1 MAAQSHYC
9 GKSRVIM
16 LTTDKKI
23 SLIDTSFSDDIYMV
37 KLLSRYMNYRVKD
50 ISLSSEGR
58 KKIEWAE
65 AHMPVLVSMRNKYE
79 KTKPL
84 KGIKI
89 AGCLHVTKETGVLMR
104 TLKMAGAE
112 LSWCGCNPLST
123 QDDVA
128 ASLATDEGISVFA
141 RRGVSTKEYYDDI
154 HSAMDINPHITIDDG
169 ADLTIEMH
177 KENNG
182 SRSRVYG
189 GTEETTTGVIRLRAL
204 QKSGKLIYPIIAVND
219 AETKHDFDNVYGTGQ
234 SALDGIVRA
243 TNILISGK
251 NVVVA
256 GYGHVGKGI
265 ARNASGMG
273 ANVIVTEVDPIAALK
288 AKLDGFSVAPMRSAS
303 DKGDVFITT
312 TGCKDVIIEEHISKM
327 KDGAILANAGHFNVE
342 ISITALES
350 QCVNK
355 KQMNKDT
362 TQYTL
367 KSGNRVYL
375 IGEGRLVNLAAA
387 EGHPSEVMD
396 MSFAN
401 QFLSVLRL
409 AESKGTMKPMVY
421 NIDKSQDQEIAL
433 AKLESMY
440 ISIDKLTEEQKIYLE
455 GFSEGT

>member
-1 MAAQSHYC
+1 
-9 GKSRVIM
+9 
-16 LTTDKKI
+16 
-23 SLIDTSFSDDIYMV
+23 
-37 KLLSRYMNYRVKD
+37 MNYRVKD
-50 ISLSSEGR
+50 ISLSSEGK

-65 AHMPVLVSMRNKYE
+65 AHMPVLVSMGDKYE

-104 TLKMAGAE
+104 TLKKAGAE

-182 SRSRVYG
+182 SQSRVYG

-234 SALDGIVRA
+234 SALDGIIRA

-312 TGCKDVIIEEHISKM
+312 TGCKDVIVEEHISKM
-327 KDGAILANAGHFNVE
+327 KDGALLANAGHFNVE

-355 KQMNKDT
+355 RQMNEST